1 MPNRAELPAS
11 WLYTKPLQ
19 IWPDHRGKGWCQPK
33 RLPIIGD
40 RLFDLAHRFQLNGPV
55 VVGNGKARHNS
66 DRLVVVRDRATV
78 VFFRGVHQGPVEVV
92 ACIPWFH
99 LYRLVEVT
107 ESFLQIAEC
116 EVSAAPVQES
126 AMIAGVIF

>member
-33 RLPIIGD
+33 RLPIVGD
-40 RLFDLAHRFQLNGPV
+40 RLFDLAHGFELGGPV

-66 DRLVVVRDRATV
+66 DRLGVVRDCVTV
-78 VFFRGVHQGPVEVV
+78 VFFRGVDQGPVEVV
-92 ACIPWFH
+92 AGVFWLY
-99 LYRLVEVT
+99 LYRPFEVA
-107 ESFLQIAEC
+107 ESFLQIAED
-116 EVSAAPVQES
+116 EVSAAPIQQS
-126 AMIAGVIF
+126 AVILRIV